1 MDDDGLIYVDVSHEQ
16 NEHPADKLLEKPA
29 KSEEPTVYASIAL
42 EPKVCASLALE
53 AMKIVQEKKKQDTAK
68 SEESDRMPSF
78 YVNYS
83 TPPSPGDNSFRL
95 SKRWDEAVFDYF

>member
-1 MDDDGLIYVDVSHEQ
+1 MDDDGLIYADVFHEQ
-16 NEHPADKLLEKPA
+16 NEHPADKPFEKPT
-29 KSEEPTVYASIAL
+29 KSEEPTVYASI
-42 EPKVCASLALE
+42 ALE

-95 SKRWDEAVFDYF
+95 SKRWDEAVFDYFWTFGFIPKS